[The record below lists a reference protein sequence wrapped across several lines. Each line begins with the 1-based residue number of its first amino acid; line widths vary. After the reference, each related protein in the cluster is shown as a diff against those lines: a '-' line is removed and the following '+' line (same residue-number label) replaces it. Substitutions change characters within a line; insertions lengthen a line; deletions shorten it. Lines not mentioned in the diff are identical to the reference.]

1 MTTTARQD
9 LRAYCYALL
18 VAFQAADPSRVA
30 EVYKRRPSHFAR
42 PMPVAYVDLL
52 GESATHA
59 GSLRTRTLTPTFVF
73 VDDPDL
79 EVDALDTLV
88 DAFADYLTANPH
100 IVPNTV
106 WEDWTVTDESEE
118 FQSEQ
123 GVRTFPSVRFAV
135 GDFTVQ
141 EGRT

>member
-9 LRAYCYALL
+9 LRAYTYALL
-18 VAFQAADPSRVA
+18 VAFRAADTGRVA
-30 EVYKRRPSHFAR
+30 EVFKSRPSHFNR

-52 GESATHA
+52 GETATHS
-59 GSLRTRTLTPTFVF
+59 GSLRTRTLTPTFVL
-73 VDDPDL
+73 VGDPDL
-79 EVDALDTLV
+79 EVDEFDRLV

-118 FQSEQ
+118 VQSEQ